1 MLNSLYRKN
10 YVGGYLRLSKEDANS
25 DNESE
30 SILNQKK
37 LITKFCEENN
47 FIIHDFY
54 IDDGYSGGNFERPA
68 FKRLLKDIDKGVID
82 TVITKDTSRLGRE
95 FIDTSNYIF
104 KYFPEHNVRYIA
116 ILENFDTFKPNGME
130 DIIPFQTVINDM
142 YLKDTSRKIKSVR
155 HQKMKDGLFVG
166 SSVSYGYKRSDED
179 NRKFVI
185 EEEEANVV
193 RRIYQMR
200 IDGKNLTQIANILNN
215 EGIEPPTVKH
225 KRNVKTAKSGL
236 WTNSSIR
243 TILTNEVYLG
253 HLIQGKYD
261 KISFRSKKKYLKPR
275 SEWIVVKDNH
285 EPIIDEDTFLKV
297 QNIFKEAKMYRTS
310 DVPHKLK
317 GLVICGDCKKPMT
330 FRMGIYKG
338 ERYYVFECRT
348 YQISKKQKCSC
359 HYFREKQLEDYVLD
373 ETIKLFKKVVNSDN
387 LSIKYDEV
395 KTNSNR
401 NANYKNIIQKSKDR
415 IKVLDNS
422 LKDLYNDKNEE
433 IISLN
438 DYNSLKKELLK
449 EKKTLEDTISD
460 CEYKIGKLLIDL
472 KKDTKKN
479 TLIKQFIDNPSI
491 EVLKALINKV
501 EIYEDKTVKIYYKF
515 KLGENNEVGC

>member
-1 MLNSLYRKN
+1 MSNLNVAAYI
-10 YVGGYLRLSKEDANS
+10 RLSKEDANS

-215 EGIEPPTVKH
+215 EE
-225 KRNVKTAKSGL
+225 
-236 WTNSSIR
+236 
-243 TILTNEVYLG
+243 
-253 HLIQGKYD
+253 
-261 KISFRSKKKYLKPR
+261 
-275 SEWIVVKDNH
+275 
-285 EPIIDEDTFLKV
+285 
-297 QNIFKEAKMYRTS
+297 
-310 DVPHKLK
+310 
-317 GLVICGDCKKPMT
+317 
-330 FRMGIYKG
+330 
-338 ERYYVFECRT
+338 
-348 YQISKKQKCSC
+348 
-359 HYFREKQLEDYVLD
+359 
-373 ETIKLFKKVVNSDN
+373 
-387 LSIKYDEV
+387 
-395 KTNSNR
+395 
-401 NANYKNIIQKSKDR
+401 
-415 IKVLDNS
+415 
-422 LKDLYNDKNEE
+422 
-433 IISLN
+433 
-438 DYNSLKKELLK
+438 
-449 EKKTLEDTISD
+449 
-460 CEYKIGKLLIDL
+460 
-472 KKDTKKN
+472 
-479 TLIKQFIDNPSI
+479 
-491 EVLKALINKV
+491 
-501 EIYEDKTVKIYYKF
+501 
-515 KLGENNEVGC
+515 

>member
-10 YVGGYLRLSKEDANS
+10 YVGGYLRLSKEDFNS
-25 DNESE
+25 DNASE

-116 ILENFDTFKPNGME
+116 ILENFDTYKPNGME

-166 SSVSYGYKRSDED
+166 SSVSYGYKRSPDD

-185 EEEEANVV
+185 DEEEAKVV
-193 RRIYQMR
+193 KRIYQMR
-200 IDGKNLTQIANILNN
+200 IDGNNLTQIANILNN
-215 EGIEPPTVKH
+215 EGVESPTVKH

-253 HLIQGKYD
+253 HLIQGKFD

-275 SEWIVVKDNH
+275 SEWIIVKNTH

-297 QNIFKEAKMYRTS
+297 QNIFKESKMYRTS
-310 DVPHKLK
+310 EAPHKLK
-317 GLVICGDCKKPMT
+317 GLVICGECKKPMT
-330 FRMGIYKG
+330 FKMGIYKG
-338 ERYYVFECRT
+338 ERYYVYECRT
-348 YQISKKQKCSC
+348 YQNSYKKECSC
-359 HYFREKQLEDYVLD
+359 HYFREQKLEEYILD
-373 ETIKLFKKVVNSDN
+373 ATIKLLRDVVNSEK

-395 KTNSNR
+395 KINSNR
-401 NANYKNIIQKSKDR
+401 KADYENTIKSFKER
-415 IKVLDNS
+415 IKVLDKS
-422 LKDLYNDKNEE
+422 LKDLYNDKNSE
-433 IISLN
+433 IISIN
-438 DYNSLKKELLK
+438 DYNSLKEELIN
-449 EKKTLEDTISD
+449 EKKKLEENISD
-460 CEYKIGKLLIDL
+460 CEYKMGKILIDL
-472 KKDTKKN
+472 KKDTRKSI
-479 TLIKQFIDNPSI
+479 LIKKFIEEPSI
-491 EVLKALINKV
+491 EFLKALISKI

-515 KLGENNEVGC
+515 KIGEKNEIGS